1 MPAGTGER
9 EKLVEGVCEGVG
21 EKLGVPLGVAGGVG
35 EAVALGVGLVVSVVV
50 ELSEEPRE
58 KVEVVVGVGVGVP
71 VPVCVPVE
79 EGEALIKVTVATM
92 PDMTTLP
99 SVHHLMVRLL
109 PVVSHV
115 PVVLP
120 VIWAIR
126 GEPVEGPLYIAI
138 WSQHDS
144 SDSCVTWIRMVSAGK
159 GEVKVV
165 RQFQPLP

>member
-79 EGEALIKVTVATM
+79 EGEALIKSTVATM
-92 PDMTTLP
+92 PCAVTEP
-99 SVHHLMVRLL
+99 SVHQLIVSEF
-109 PVVSHV
+109 PVVV
-115 PVVLP
+115 QEPIAVAL
-120 VIWAIR
+120 VISA
-126 GEPVEGPLYIAI
+126 GEPVLGPLNKLKR
-138 WSQHDS
+138 SQHVS
-144 SDSCVTWIRMVSAGK
+144 SDTSVVVKRIVSRALGL
-159 GEVKVV
+159 VKVV
-165 RQFQPLP
+165 RQFQLLP